1 VLSFQRAALERDGE
15 GMFLLGRAYLTGHG
29 VEEDVVRG
37 ARWYREA
44 CKAGYVSSS
53 SYGMHVSSSAYDML
67 IPRGV

>member
-1 VLSFQRAALERDGE
+1 MLSFQRTALERDGE

-44 CKAGYVSSS
+44 CRARHVSSS
-53 SYGMHVSSSAYDML
+53 SYDMHVSSSSYDML
-67 IPRGV
+67 VQRGV